1 MTPSPRGREEHR
13 TLEVR
18 KAELIA
24 SETTCCL
31 PNLCPSHGEDEAA
44 GENTESNNC
53 DALESRTARMRWGK
67 EEPKRTREII
77 TNENYN

>member
-44 GENTESNNC
+44 GG
-53 DALESRTARMRWGK
+53 ARRTQKVIIATRWK
-67 EEPKRTREII
+67 AEPRECGGERKSQ
-77 TNENYN
+77 NGREKL